1 MMTQLIKQKI
11 EQLSGEKDLLKFRY
25 KIIDK
30 ECDEVKNEINQKYQ
44 ILKTEKDKYDK
55 ELEEKE

>member
-1 MMTQLIKQKI
+1 MRSEKVYMMTQLIKQKI

-30 ECDEVKNEINQKYQ
+30 ECDEVKNEINQKY
-44 ILKTEKDKYDK
+44 
-55 ELEEKE
+55 